1 MARIY
6 DPSSYDGNFC
16 LKPPALLWLAALYL
30 SRAFVLLIAS
40 DVASVARIGPDVA
53 TMLHGAA
60 SVYALVPSLVAA
72 PLLYA
77 LIFRAPTS
85 PKPVRWIW
93 AHGRTILIAAA
104 ILDCAASVA
113 ASGVMGGDVADLN
126 AGLLL
131 PAVFDVYFLVYVV
144 ATRRIRD
151 VFADF
156 PPPEL
161 ARPRRRS

>member
-1 MARIY
+1 MARAY

-16 LKPPALLWLAALYL
+16 LKPPALLWLAVLYL
-30 SRAFVLLIAS
+30 SRALVLIIAS
-40 DVASVARIGPDVA
+40 DVARIARIGNDVA
-53 TMLHGAA
+53 TTLSGAA
-60 SVYALVPSLVAA
+60 SVYALVPSLIAA

-93 AHGRTILIAAA
+93 AHGRTILILAA
-104 ILDCAASVA
+104 ILDCAASVT
-113 ASGVMGGDVADLN
+113 ASGVIAGDVADLS

-131 PAVFDVYFLVYVV
+131 AAVFDVYFLVYVA
-144 ATRRIRD
+144 ATPRVRD

-161 ARPRRRS
+161 ARQRKR